1 MNENLETLVIKS
13 PPLRPLRVPSGW
25 IITKNNFYNLSPNN
39 KPKYKAYSHDDGW
52 GLFDFELIIFNFPKL
67 NYYLDMGWK
76 PEYNPNGKFEMNLV
90 RGEDWESVK
99 TFETRSLKKLT
110 EIINDEM
117 LRISLENE
125 EYQNY
130 PQDLILQ
137 NLRPSGGW
145 KYIKNEFFDI
155 EPNKTLSSDKW
166 RFFGENLLYLEDHH
180 DNKIRIEMGWF
191 PAFTVSGSY
200 KAELIDENLE
210 NPLLE
215 EFSTKEKN
223 EIVEYINKATDGN
236 LKSLSRKRGEREAER
251 RRQKK
256 LQMQRNQKV

>member
-1 MNENLETLVIKS
+1 
-13 PPLRPLRVPSGW
+13 
-25 IITKNNFYNLSPNN
+25 
-39 KPKYKAYSHDDGW
+39 
-52 GLFDFELIIFNFPKL
+52 LI
-67 NYYLDMGWK
+67 
-76 PEYNPNGKFEMNLV
+76 
-90 RGEDWESVK
+90 
-99 TFETRSLKKLT
+99 
-110 EIINDEM
+110 
-117 LRISLENE
+117 
-125 EYQNY
+125 
-130 PQDLILQ
+130 
-137 NLRPSGGW
+137 
-145 KYIKNEFFDI
+145 DI